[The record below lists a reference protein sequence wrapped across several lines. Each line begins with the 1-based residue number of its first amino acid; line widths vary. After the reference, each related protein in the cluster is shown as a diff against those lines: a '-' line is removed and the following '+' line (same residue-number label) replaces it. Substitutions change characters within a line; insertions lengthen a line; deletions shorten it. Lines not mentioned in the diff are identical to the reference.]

1 MAKSIDTPDR
11 VFLNGK
17 IYTVNPS
24 QPWAEALA
32 VGGNKILRVGSSA
45 EIKAL
50 ASEGT
55 ETIDLQGRM
64 VLPGINDVHVHPLI
78 GGRTA
83 LYETTFLPTS
93 SLEEILEV
101 IRAAAREAKPDAW
114 IIGGSWGSNFT
125 TTLSSLETLRAL
137 DEASGG
143 HPVLLRDD
151 SVHNRWVNSRALELA
166 GIDANTPDPNNGII
180 VRDPASGVP
189 VGLLFE
195 AASHRVERVAR
206 AAHPDTLE
214 TDSVAL
220 ARALEIL
227 NSYGVTGLQDAA
239 VSGDVLAAYAN
250 LERQGKLS
258 TWVVTS
264 LVADPTAFL
273 SGTTGDTLI
282 ESRERFASRHINTS
296 YVKIFLDGVPMS
308 RTSAFIKP
316 YLPDQAHGCCFCG
329 DTTKTLPELVRL
341 IAAQE
346 ERGLGVKI
354 HAAGDC
360 AVRMALDAIDVI
372 RSLRGPTKLTHHI
385 AHAGFVDASDIAR
398 FKSLNVVADLSPIL
412 WFPNQI
418 IDGIEQAVGE
428 RVRQYW
434 PNRSLI
440 EAGALIATGTDWP
453 VIPNPDPWSGMQGL
467 ITRRNPDSRFA
478 GALWPEQAID
488 LASAIQAYT
497 LNPARAMGLEAIT
510 GSIAEGKS
518 ADFIVIDRNL
528 FEIEATTIAETKVVA
543 TYFEGNL
550 VFQR

>member
-1 MAKSIDTPDR
+1 MAQSTSIADQ
-11 VFLNGK
+11 VFLNGR
-17 IYTVNPS
+17 IYTLNPL

-32 VGGNKILRVGSSA
+32 VCGGKILRVGSSA
-45 EIKAL
+45 DIKAL
-50 ASEGT
+50 ASTGT
-55 ETIDLQGRM
+55 AIIDLHGRM

-83 LYETTFLPTS
+83 LYETTFPPTLP
-93 SLEEILEV
+93 LNEVLEV
-101 IRAAAREAKPDAW
+101 IRAAARNAKPGAW

-125 TTLSSLETLRAL
+125 TALSSLETLHAL
-137 DEASGG
+137 DAASEG

-166 GIDANTPDPNNGII
+166 GIDASAPDPTNGTI
-180 VRDPASGVP
+180 VRDPASGAP

-206 AAHPDTLE
+206 EAHPDTLE
-214 TDSVAL
+214 TNSTAL

-250 LERQGKLS
+250 LEQQAKLS

-273 SGTTGDTLI
+273 TGTTGDALI
-282 ESRERFASRHINTS
+282 EDRDRFAGRRISTT

-329 DTTKTLPELVRL
+329 NTTKTLPELVRL
-341 IAAQE
+341 IARQE
-346 ERGLGVKI
+346 DRGLGVKI
-354 HAAGDC
+354 HAAGDG

-372 RSLRGPTKLTHHI
+372 RSLRGPTALTHHI
-385 AHAGFVDASDIAR
+385 AHAGFIEASDIPR

-412 WFPNQI
+412 WYPNQI

-467 ITRRNPDSRFA
+467 ITRRNPDGKFA
-478 GALWPEQAID
+478 GALWPEEAID
-488 LASAIQAYT
+488 LPFAIQAYT
-497 LNPARAMGLEAIT
+497 LNPARAMGLEAVT
-510 GSIAEGKS
+510 GSITEGKS
-518 ADFIVIDRNL
+518 ADFIVLDRNL
-528 FEIEATTIAETKVVA
+528 FEIAPTTIAETKVLA
-543 TYFEGNL
+543 TYFEGTV
-550 VFQR
+550 VFRR